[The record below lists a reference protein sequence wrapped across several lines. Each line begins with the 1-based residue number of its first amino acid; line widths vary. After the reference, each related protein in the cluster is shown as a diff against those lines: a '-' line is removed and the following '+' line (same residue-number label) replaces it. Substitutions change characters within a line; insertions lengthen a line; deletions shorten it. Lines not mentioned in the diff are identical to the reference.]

1 MAITGYR
8 KYTLDVLT
16 GGSATGVTIPYIV
29 PVLDSPVFTISG
41 TQYDPTN
48 TQYQFNSIGV
58 TSMVTGRGY
67 EFTVTNAP
75 VFNGAFLNYIG
86 DGVNYNGGGDVYKRS
101 TNSNVSHL
109 SDSFLTQYAPRFLTN
124 DISGFTDVTLRD
136 STGYVIQS
144 TIFLGDYSAPNDR
157 ITVNLPYI
165 YNDKWY
171 NVYIN
176 LRVGSA
182 CDLIVYG
189 NTRDIYFP
197 TINAYTEYSP
207 SNPYNN
213 VDNSDT
219 GGGEGDADGSS
230 DTISVPSLPTISAL
244 GSGLIQLYNPSA
256 AHLASFGRWLWA
268 GSGAGLDLE
277 DLKKVFND
285 PMDMILGLSIFPV
298 SIPSGG
304 NDYITMGNIT
314 STVSVPVASAQYT
327 SRDMGTLDIKRYYN
341 SYLDYAPYTKIQIF
355 LPYIGIKQL
364 NTDEVMGKTLGLK
377 YAVDLLSGAC
387 VAHITVNG
395 SLMYEFGGTCNAQVP
410 LTGRDMTSVLQSLV
424 GAVAGG
430 AMIIGGLAAGA
441 GAGAG
446 AVAGATA
453 TGAVNA
459 SAIGAGLIGSARS
472 VLGMKPTV
480 EHASGIG
487 GTTGYM
493 SSQTPFL
500 IIERPR
506 LCHPENQEHFT
517 GYPGFIYKVVGD
529 CDGYTKFVNLELTN
543 IHATQAELEELENW
557 FINRGVRI

>member
-1 MAITGYR
+1 MSNYLSYSNVQVLNVSTLVTTISKVKVAVSTTAAAAYN
-8 KYTLDVLT
+8 KYKNYNQSNIFQVGTWAAGGTAGTTVMQFNDNWKTVCSDFGINPSVLT
-16 GGSATGVTIPYIV
+16 MLLFSTTSSPPTTAQKTDF
-29 PVLDSPVFTISG
+29 LDNMRYYFPHVV
-41 TQYDPTN
+41 DCLN
-48 TQYQFNSIGV
+48 N
-58 TSMVTGRGY
+58 
-67 EFTVTNAP
+67 TVTRLA
-75 VFNGAFLNYIG
+75 
-86 DGVNYNGGGDVYKRS
+86 
-101 TNSNVSHL
+101 
-109 SDSFLTQYAPRFLTN
+109 
-124 DISGFTDVTLRD
+124 
-136 STGYVIQS
+136 
-144 TIFLGDYSAPNDR
+144 
-157 ITVNLPYI
+157 
-165 YNDKWY
+165 
-171 NVYIN
+171 
-176 LRVGSA
+176 
-182 CDLIVYG
+182 
-189 NTRDIYFP
+189 
-197 TINAYTEYSP
+197 
-207 SNPYNN
+207 YNN
-213 VDNSDT
+213 VNYELYAIFEGSVSSFRRMGYIPVYDPVENHWYSVGFIYRTDNFNPGKVWLEVSNAPQAQSNYFPASGVPIVSTANPYPNVEDSDT
-219 GGGEGDADGSS
+219 GGGEGDAGGTS
-230 DTISVPSLPTISAL
+230 DTIPVPSLPTISAL
-244 GSGLIQLYNPSA
+244 GSGLIQLYNPSSSQLA
-256 AHLASFGRWLWA
+256 AFGRWLWA

-298 SIPSGG
+298 AIPSSG
-304 NDYITMGNIT
+304 NDYIKMGNVS
-314 STVSVPVASAQYT
+314 STVSAPVASAQYT
-327 SRDMGTLDIKRYYN
+327 TRDMGTLDINRYYN
-341 SYLDYAPYTKIQIF
+341 SYLDYAPYTKVQIF

-517 GYPGFIYKVVGD
+517 GYPGFIYRRVGD
-529 CDGYTKFVNLELTN
+529 CEGFTKFVNVELTR
-543 IHATQAELEELENW
+543 IHATKEELEELENW
-557 FINRGVRI
+557 FVNRGVRL

>member
-8 KYTLDVLT
+8 IYTLEVLT
-16 GGSATGVTIPYIV
+16 GGTPTGVTVPFFV
-29 PVLDSPVFTISG
+29 PVLDSPVFTING

-48 TQYQFNSIGV
+48 TQYQFNAIGS
-58 TSMVTGRGY
+58 TSMVTGQGY

-86 DGVNYNGGGDVYKRS
+86 DGVNYGGGGDIYTLP
-101 TNSNVSHL
+101 TNSNKLHL
-109 SDSFLTQYAPRFLTN
+109 VNTFLTQYAPRFLTN
-124 DISGFTDVTLRD
+124 DISGFTDVSLRD
-136 STGYVIQS
+136 STGYVIQARM
-144 TIFLGDYSAPNDR
+144 FLGDYSAPNDR
-157 ITVNLPYI
+157 FNVILPYV
-165 YNDKWY
+165 YNDTWY
-171 NVYIN
+171 SVYLII
-176 LRVGSA
+176 RVGSN

-189 NTRDIYFP
+189 NINDIYYP
-197 TINAYTEYSP
+197 TINAYTEYQP
-207 SNPYNN
+207 SNPFPNI
-213 VDNSDT
+213 DDSDT
-219 GGGEGDADGSS
+219 GGGNGDADNTS
-230 DTISVPSLPTISAL
+230 DTIPVPSLPTISAL
-244 GSGLIQLYNPSA
+244 GSGLIQLYNPSSSQLA
-256 AHLASFGRWLWA
+256 AFGRWLWA

-298 SIPSGG
+298 SIPSSGD
-304 NDYITMGNIT
+304 DYIKMGNIS
-314 STVSVPVASAQYT
+314 STVTAPVASAQYT
-327 SRDMGTLDIKRYYN
+327 SRDMGTLAIKKYYN
-341 SYLDYAPYTKIQIF
+341 SYLDYAPYTKVQIF

-364 NTDEVMGKTLGLK
+364 NTDEIMGKTLGLK

-387 VAHITVNG
+387 VAHITVDG

-459 SAIGAGLIGSARS
+459 SAIGAGLIGGARS

-493 SSQTPFL
+493 SSQIPFL
-500 IIERPR
+500 IVERPR

-517 GYPGFIYKVVGD
+517 GYPGFIYRRVGD
-529 CDGYTKFVNLELTN
+529 CEGYTKFVNVELTR
-543 IHATQAELEELENW
+543 IHATMEELEEIENW
-557 FINRGVRI
+557 FVNRGVRL

>member
-1 MAITGYR
+1 MA
-8 KYTLDVLT
+8 
-16 GGSATGVTIPYIV
+16 
-29 PVLDSPVFTISG
+29 
-41 TQYDPTN
+41 
-48 TQYQFNSIGV
+48 
-58 TSMVTGRGY
+58 
-67 EFTVTNAP
+67 
-75 VFNGAFLNYIG
+75 
-86 DGVNYNGGGDVYKRS
+86 
-101 TNSNVSHL
+101 
-109 SDSFLTQYAPRFLTN
+109 
-124 DISGFTDVTLRD
+124 
-136 STGYVIQS
+136 
-144 TIFLGDYSAPNDR
+144 
-157 ITVNLPYI
+157 NLLY
-165 YNDKWY
+165 
-171 NVYIN
+171 
-176 LRVGSA
+176 
-182 CDLIVYG
+182 
-189 NTRDIYFP
+189 
-197 TINAYTEYSP
+197 
-207 SNPYNN
+207 YNN
-213 VDNSDT
+213 VQVVNSNTVVTTIPKVSVPVSTKATAAYNKYKNYNQSNIFQVGSWTTGGTAGTTVMTFNDNWNTVCSDFGVSPRSLTMLLVSTTTYPPSAAQKADFVDNMGFYFPKIVNCVDNALTGLKYNNASYNLYCMFNGTVSNFRREGHIPIYDPVENHWYQFGFEYRTDNFNPGKVWLVVSNPQVQNTFFPTSGIPIVNTANPYPNIEDSDT
-219 GGGEGDADGSS
+219 GGGEGDAGGTS
-230 DTISVPSLPTISAL
+230 DTIPVPSLPTISAL
-244 GSGLIQLYNPSA
+244 GSGLIQLYNPSSSQLA
-256 AHLASFGRWLWA
+256 AFGRWLWA

-298 SIPSGG
+298 AIPSSGD
-304 NDYITMGNIT
+304 DYIKMGNVS
-314 STVSVPVASAQYT
+314 STVSAPVASAQYAY
-327 SRDMGTLDIKRYYN
+327 RDMGTLDINRYYN
-341 SYLDYAPYTKIQIF
+341 SYLDYAPYTKVQIF

-377 YAVDLLSGAC
+377 YAIDLLSGAC

-517 GYPGFIYKVVGD
+517 GYPGFIYRRVGD
-529 CDGYTKFVNLELTN
+529 CEGFTKFVNVELTR
-543 IHATQAELEELENW
+543 IHATKEELEELENW
-557 FINRGVRI
+557 FVNRGVRL